1 MLPSFVRARLN
12 ADELKARVRLA
23 AAAVSLEQG
32 RRNSERYPAELPDV
46 PADPMAWPAKLH
58 YQPSA
63 DATGYKLWSVGSNR
77 KNDGGAAQDL
87 VLERRPAGI

>member
-1 MLPSFVRARLN
+1 MLPSLVRALLN

-32 RRNSERYPAELPDV
+32 RRNSERYPAELPDAPV
-46 PADPMAWPAKLH
+46 DPLAWPAKLQ

-63 DATGYKLWSVGSNR
+63 DGTSYKLWSVGSDR
-77 KNDGGAAQDL
+77 KNDGGTAQDL
-87 VLERRPAGI
+87 VLDRRPAGI